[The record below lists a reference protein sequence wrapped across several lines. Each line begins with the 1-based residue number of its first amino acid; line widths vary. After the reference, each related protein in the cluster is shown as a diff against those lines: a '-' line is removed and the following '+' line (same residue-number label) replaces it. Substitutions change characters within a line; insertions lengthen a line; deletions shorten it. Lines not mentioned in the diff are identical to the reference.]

1 MSTILSVN
9 NLTKH
14 YGNINA
20 VQDLSFHI
28 EKGQVYG
35 ILGPNG
41 SGKTT
46 TLSIITG
53 IVKQN
58 NGSFSWFE
66 KGNHKS
72 HRLKIGSFIESPYF
86 YPYLSLYK
94 NLEIICLTKNIN
106 TSEINNVLGITTLL
120 KRKHSRYESLSKGMK
135 QRLGLAA
142 AILGDPEVLVLDEP
156 TSSLDPE
163 GIADV
168 REIIIGQAKQGKT
181 LILASHILDEV
192 EKVCSHAGILKNG
205 QLIASGAVNQLLKKQ
220 DKIIISSTD
229 NDKLGDVLKNALF
242 IETIEFVNDEYNII
256 LQQGYGAVDLNKFA
270 YDNGI
275 ILSKI
280 ITEKPNLESQ
290 FLELVK

>member
-1 MSTILSVN
+1 LLTILSVN
-9 NLTKH
+9 NLSKH
-14 YGNINA
+14 YGNIRA
-20 VQDLSFHI
+20 VQDLSFQVK
-28 EKGQVYG
+28 KGQVYG

-72 HRLKIGSFIESPYF
+72 LRLKIGSFIESPYF

-94 NLEIICLTKNIN
+94 NLEIICLTKNIHS
-106 TSEINNVLGITTLL
+106 SEINNVLGITNLL
-120 KRKHSRYESLSKGMK
+120 QRKHSRYDNLSKGMK

-142 AILGDPEVLVLDEP
+142 ALLGNPEVLVLDEP
-156 TSSLDPE
+156 TGSLDPE

-168 REIIIGQAKQGKT
+168 RNIILEQAKNGKT
-181 LILASHILDEV
+181 IILASHILDEV
-192 EKVCSHAGILKNG
+192 EKVCSHVGILKNG
-205 QLIASGAVNQLLKKQ
+205 QLIASGVVNQLLKQ
-220 DKIIISSTD
+220 QNIIIISSSN
-229 NDKLGDVLKNALF
+229 NDKLGEVLKKALF
-242 IETIEFVNDEYNII
+242 IDCVEYANNEYYIV
-256 LQQGYGAVDLNKFA
+256 LQQGYTATDINKFA
-270 YDNGI
+270 HDNGI

-280 ITEKPNLESQ
+280 TTEKPSLESQ
-290 FLELVK
+290 FLELIK

>member
-1 MSTILSVN
+1 MSIILSVN
-9 NLTKH
+9 NLTKQ
-14 YGNINA
+14 YGNITA
-20 VQDLSFHI
+20 VQEVSFQV

-53 IVKQN
+53 IIKQN
-58 NGSFSWFE
+58 NGSYSWFE

-72 HRLKIGSFIESPYF
+72 LRLKIGSFIESPYF

-94 NLEIICLTKNIN
+94 NLEIICLIKNID
-106 TSEINNVLGITTLL
+106 TSEINNVLGVTNLL
-120 KRKHSRYESLSKGMK
+120 QRKHTRYDNLSKGMK

-142 AILGDPEVLVLDEP
+142 TILGDPEVLVLDEP

-168 REIIIGQAKQGKT
+168 RNIIIEQAKNGKT
-181 LILASHILDEV
+181 ILLASHILDEV
-192 EKVCSHAGILKNG
+192 EKVCSHVGILKNG
-205 QLIASGAVNQLLKKQ
+205 QLVSSGAVNQLLKQK
-220 DKIIISSTD
+220 DKIIISSS
-229 NDKLGDVLKNALF
+229 NNEQLGEILKNALF
-242 IETIEFVNDEYNII
+242 IESFEYINNEYNIF
-256 LQQGYGAVDLNKFA
+256 LQQGYTAIDINKYA

-275 ILSKI
+275 ILSKLT
-280 ITEKPNLESQ
+280 TEKPNLESH